1 MEAKKLDPAI
11 ASFSVLQE
19 SPTIAS
25 KTANMEISNL
35 TVIATTRLRSSKMP
49 TGEKLLEEDDDHPG
63 RFLEAEGDFLQDPAQ
78 WEDRL
83 PQPFRSVDELLQAV
97 LRDAWEAIEARE
109 RERTRA
115 RAIERVPELL
125 ASRVCVGD
133 GARSGGGG
141 SAVVWRGGKVCVVEA
156 EGGAVLVEGEAVGV
170 EEVEVGSYVREEKVV
185 DIVAALTRI
194 GEQTAF
200 DL

>member
-1 MEAKKLDPAI
+1 
-11 ASFSVLQE
+11 
-19 SPTIAS
+19 
-25 KTANMEISNL
+25 MEIFNL

-49 TGEKLLEEDDDHPG
+49 TGEKLLEEDDDDPG
-63 RFLEAEGDFLQDPAQ
+63 RFLEADGDFLQDPAQ

-83 PQPFRSVDELLQAV
+83 PQPFRSVDELLQAI

-109 RERTRA
+109 RERVRA
-115 RAIERVPELL
+115 RAVKRVPELL
-125 ASRVCVGD
+125 ASHVCVGD

-141 SAVVWRGGKVCVVEA
+141 STIVWREGKVCVVEA

-170 EEVEVGSYVREEKVV
+170 EEVEVGSCEREENVV
-185 DIVAALTRI
+185 NIMATLTRT
-194 GEQTAF
+194 GGQVAF